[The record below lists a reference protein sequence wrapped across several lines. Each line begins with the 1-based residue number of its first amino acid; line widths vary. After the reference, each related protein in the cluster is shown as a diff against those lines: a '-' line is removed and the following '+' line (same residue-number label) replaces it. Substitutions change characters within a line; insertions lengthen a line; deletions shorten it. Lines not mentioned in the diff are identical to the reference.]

1 MYDIIKSRKSQE
13 AILKGTSPK
22 RKYDSS
28 RRKAQARQTRL
39 QITEAAHRLFVER
52 GYAGATIEAIAQEA
66 GVAQETVYSIF
77 GSKRKILAFLLD
89 ISVGGDDQPTR
100 ILDRPEPQAV
110 LHDTDQKRQLAM
122 FAKGITEIMSR
133 AAPVFEIMRG
143 AAKLEP
149 EIAELIQHMF
159 EERLQNMT
167 RFVGSVAANGPLRDR
182 LDEAEAGEVVW
193 AMTSPELFQL
203 LTVDRG
209 WTKEKYAQ
217 WLADALIRQLL
228 P

>member
-1 MYDIIKSRKSQE
+1 MAEQ
-13 AILKGTSPK
+13 TPQK

-39 QITEAAHRLFVER
+39 QIVEAARRLFVEK

-66 GVAQETVYSIF
+66 GVAQETVYASF
-77 GSKRKILAFLLD
+77 GSKRKILSSLLD
-89 ISVGGDDQPTR
+89 ISVGGDDQPVR
-100 ILDRPEPQAV
+100 LLDRPKPQAI
-110 LHDTDQKRQLAM
+110 LRDTDQHHQLEL
-122 FAKGITEIMSR
+122 FSKDISEILAR
-133 AAPVFEIMRG
+133 AAPVFEIMRS

-149 EIAELIQHMF
+149 EISELVQHMLA
-159 EERLQNMT
+159 ERLQNMT
-167 RFVGSVAANGPLRDR
+167 RFAQSVAANGPLRNGM
-182 LDEAEAGEVVW
+182 DETDAGEIAW

-209 WTKEKYAQ
+209 WSKEKYAQ
-217 WLADALIRQLL
+217 WLVDTLTRLLL